1 MKSKLLPASLFVL
14 VLALI
19 VISSVLA
26 QPPEPTT
33 FADSWQPPGSQPEP
47 VHVRLENPE
56 RLLQAEPVEASLPAQ
71 GWATIMTEDFEG
83 AFPDTKW
90 ALYGDPTWNRENY
103 RSHNGSWSGYCAG
116 GGASGVNPPG
126 PYPNDMNGWMIY
138 GPFDL
143 SGATDAELAFSLW
156 LDSES
161 DHDYAQW
168 MASTDGADFHGYQ
181 QSGDSGGWIAR
192 DFDLTNVPTLG
203 NLVGQPQVWIAFLFQ
218 SDSSNTAEGAY
229 VDDIALRAAVGDCP
243 GAAETVY
250 ITKEDN
256 ENNSHTGTADGDM
269 SPANSECIY
278 NNDYKPDCPDLRN
291 PLAPIEF
298 NIVAPTTLPSF
309 STAQLSLFAW
319 DVDEEGDLTEPSRP
333 VERDRVY
340 FNGHFV
346 GTLTGWDQTWSTS
359 VFDID
364 PSWVRQGD
372 NLVEVRIDNL
382 NGCWCVS
389 IDWGQLVLGGGGGA
403 ASIRTAAND
412 KTCYAPGDTV
422 YVFLEID
429 TTLASQEVRVETSIM
444 DPNNVTVASTSR
456 TFTTYGA
463 QDDSFTEALALP
475 ASAVSGTYKKQVI
488 VYDTCSQ
495 TQNAIWTHTFQVDPS
510 CGTVTPPVTYTPTPT
525 DTPTPTR
532 TPTNTPTPT
541 QTPTSTPT
549 RTSTPTV
556 TATLCPGES
565 IHETKTIH
573 IPPAPA
579 RADIVFAFDASG
591 SMSDEI
597 GSAQANAITI
607 MNNLAG
613 LIPDVQFGVMD
624 FLDYPI
630 SPYGGA
636 SDHPYL
642 LRQAITGDRNA
653 VQGAINA
660 ITTGW
665 GDDGP
670 EAYTRGLYESYA
682 DPAIGWRPDARRFL
696 VMFGDSVAH
705 DDDLNAGVP
714 SPPYLPGQPWQTGYA
729 PTFLDP
735 GRDGQPG
742 TSDDLDFQ
750 ATLDGMRNNNVT
762 LLAVTS
768 VGGLATGPTLDG
780 LVAYWQ
786 NWAGRT
792 GAGGSA
798 VKLASTADLP
808 SVIQSLVTAASRRI
822 GRLALETDPPQYQS
836 WIQSVPPEYTNLDV
850 PPAGLTVDF
859 QVTISPPPGTPSG
872 TYTFAIKAIGDGAV
886 YGGQGVTIYVPP
898 DCEPT
903 PAVVWKSG
911 GWTDYAPSGMPDF
924 DQRQDQWDYPTGSGN
939 WSYCG
944 PLAVA
949 NCLWWFDSKMEPQPV
964 PPPTINDN
972 YPLLRSYNPGQ
983 WDDHDPRNLAPFV
996 EDLAWRMDADAQRTG
1011 DPSHGPGTYTD
1022 DMYDAVLD
1030 YLTDHGLA
1038 ENYEVKLVE
1047 KPTFEWVA
1055 AEVERCED
1063 VILLMGFWTN
1073 QSGSWERLGGHFVT
1087 SAGVDSVN
1095 RLIAFSN
1102 PIKDSAESGWPG
1114 RVLNG
1119 TLIPH
1124 TPIPGHD
1131 SSVHNDAGNI
1141 SHDIYD
1147 AVSTDSPGGTWG
1159 PAQYVESYAAI
1170 QNFVGQNFPRDF
1182 PDRFRPKQQPQA
1194 YVDTVIQTEVESAI
1208 AISPV
1213 CTVEGTKKASPDQ
1226 VKPGE
1231 EAVVVLT
1238 ITGNG
1243 DCPLIERRAD
1253 VMLAIDRSGSMQG
1266 TPLQDAKNAAKAFVD
1281 RLDLSPLGDRVGLVS
1296 YASSATTDHLLSP
1309 SAGTV
1314 RSAIDGLGAQGSTN
1328 IADGINKSQ
1337 EELESVRHIS
1347 DHRPIIILLSDGK
1360 HNEPPGTSPQPAADA
1375 AKAKGTRII
1384 TIGLGNDV
1392 DEAEMQGLA
1401 SSPSDYYHAPTSDQ
1415 LRDIYEQIAGSIQG
1429 VPARAIILTDQL
1441 SDDATLVPN
1450 SFTGSPLPSVS
1461 GKTLTW
1467 RIPVLGRDE
1476 TKTFTYRIKTSPTAE
1491 GQVCLNAST
1500 SATYINSNGHNATLV
1515 YPPACVTVKPQL
1527 HDIYCKD
1534 HPTDD
1539 GSVPSNRNGEAWWAS
1554 PDIWVRHQQDGVE
1567 QHQNPQGGQTNY
1579 VYAKVRNRGNV
1590 TMTGINVDIYWA
1602 VGAASITW
1610 STDGTYIGTATIASL
1625 APGEVRKVSIPW
1637 MPATSGHYCFLAR
1650 IHSAQDPVR
1659 HEGLVPFDNN
1669 LCQKNVQVIEPH
1681 GGWIDNPVVIRNP
1694 QSGSV
1699 HTDITISSASFPT
1712 AGAATLDFTD
1722 PTLFHRW
1729 QDAGG
1734 DLQGGEV
1741 IPGTTSVRLD
1751 VNPAGGT
1758 GSIAVTIGRVP
1769 LSAGQESTISLGLE
1783 APAESE
1789 AQVEVRQ
1796 KIGGEDVGGTIYR
1809 PPLSL
1814 RIYLPITVKN

>member
-1 MKSKLLPASLFVL
+1 MKSKLLAASLFVL

-33 FADSWQPPGSQPEP
+33 FADSWQPGGPKGEPG
-47 VHVRLENPE
+47 HIRLEG
-56 RLLQAEPVEASLPAQ
+56 VEKPWRAAISVPLAAQ
-71 GWATIMTEDFEG
+71 GWTGIMTEDFEG
-83 AFPDTKW
+83 GFPDTNW
-90 ALYGDPTWNRENY
+90 TLYGDPTWDDESYNP
-103 RSHNGSWSGYCAG
+103 HNGSWSGYCAG
-116 GGASGVNPPG
+116 GGANAVNPPG
-126 PYPNDMNGWMIY
+126 PYSNDMNASMVY

-143 SGATDAELAFSLW
+143 SSATDAELLFYHW
-156 LDSES
+156 TETEDSEAY
-161 DHDYAQW
+161 DKFW
-168 MASTDGADFHGYQ
+168 VVASTDSDDWWGHWW
-181 QSGDSGGWIAR
+181 SGDWAEECGGWCE
-192 DFDLTNVPTLG
+192 DNFDLTNVGGLG
-203 NLVGQPQVWIAFLFQ
+203 NLCGQPEVWIAFFFE
-218 SDSSNTAEGAY
+218 SDSSFTYEGTY
-229 VDDIALRAAVGDCP
+229 VDDITLRAAVGDCP

-256 ENNSHTGTADGDM
+256 ENNSHTGTADGDVY
-269 SPANSECIY
+269 PGNSDCIY
-278 NNDYKPDCPDLRN
+278 SNDYKPDCPDLRN

-309 STAQLSLFAW
+309 TTAQLSLFAW

-364 PSWVRQGD
+364 PSWVRQGN
-372 NLVEVRIDNL
+372 NLVEVRIDDL
-382 NGCWCVS
+382 HGCWCVS

-422 YVFLEID
+422 YVFLEVD

-475 ASAVSGTYKKQVI
+475 PSAIPGIYKKQVI
-488 VYDTCSQ
+488 VYDTCSE

-510 CGTVTPPVTYTPTPT
+510 CGTITPVVTDTPTPT
-525 DTPTPTR
+525 RTPTKTPTPTR

-541 QTPTSTPT
+541 ATPTKGPPCTVDGEKTAHPDAVAPGDEVTVTITMHGYGDCPIITQHADVMMVIDRSGSMDGTPLQDAKTAAKTFVDRLDLSPGGDQVGLVSYASSAALDHQLSRNAWTVKSAIDGLSAYGRTNIAEGINKAQAELESVRHIADHRPIIILLSDGEHNEPPGTSPQPAADAAKAKGT
-549 RTSTPTV
+549 RIIAIGLGAGVDEAEMRNLASSPSDYYHAPDSSELQDIYEQIAGSIQGVPARNITLVDQLSDDVILVPNSFTGSPLPTV
-556 TATLCPGES
+556 SGRTLTWRFPVLGRD
-565 IHETKTIH
+565 ETKTFTY
-573 IPPAPA
+573 
-579 RADIVFAFDASG
+579 RVR
-591 SMSDEI
+591 
-597 GSAQANAITI
+597 
-607 MNNLAG
+607 
-613 LIPDVQFGVMD
+613 IPDT
-624 FLDYPI
+624 
-630 SPYGGA
+630 A
-636 SDHPYL
+636 
-642 LRQAITGDRNA
+642 
-653 VQGAINA
+653 QGLVCINDSTSA
-660 ITTGW
+660 TYIDSNG
-665 GDDGP
+665 
-670 EAYTRGLYESYA
+670 
-682 DPAIGWRPDARRFL
+682 DPATFTYYP
-696 VMFGDSVAH
+696 
-705 DDDLNAGVP
+705 
-714 SPPYLPGQPWQTGYA
+714 LPCVTV
-729 PTFLDP
+729 TVS
-735 GRDGQPG
+735 GRM
-742 TSDDLDFQ
+742 T
-750 ATLDGMRNNNVT
+750 
-762 LLAVTS
+762 
-768 VGGLATGPTLDG
+768 
-780 LVAYWQ
+780 
-786 NWAGRT
+786 
-792 GAGGSA
+792 
-798 VKLASTADLP
+798 
-808 SVIQSLVTAASRRI
+808 
-822 GRLALETDPPQYQS
+822 
-836 WIQSVPPEYTNLDV
+836 
-850 PPAGLTVDF
+850 
-859 QVTISPPPGTPSG
+859 
-872 TYTFAIKAIGDGAV
+872 
-886 YGGQGVTIYVPP
+886 
-898 DCEPT
+898 
-903 PAVVWKSG
+903 WKSG

-924 DQRQDQWDYPTGSGN
+924 DQRQDQWDYPPGSGN

-949 NCLWWFDSKMEPQPV
+949 NCLWWFDSKMEPQPL

-972 YPLLRSYNPGQ
+972 YPLLRSYNPRQ

-1114 RVLNG
+1114 RILNG

-1124 TPIPGHD
+1124 APIPGHD

-1147 AVSTDSPGGTWG
+1147 TVSTDSPGGTWG

-1243 DCPLIERRAD
+1243 DCPLTEQRAD
-1253 VMLAIDRSGSMQG
+1253 VMLVIDRSGSMEG
-1266 TPLQDAKNAAKAFVD
+1266 TPLQHAKNAAKAFVD
-1281 RLDLSPLGDRVGLVS
+1281 RLDLSPGGDQVGLVS
-1296 YASSATTDHLLSP
+1296 YSSSAATNHLLSR

-1314 RSAIDGLGAQGSTN
+1314 RSAIDALASGGRTN
-1328 IADGINKSQ
+1328 ITDGINKAQ
-1337 EELESVRHIS
+1337 EELESARHIS
-1347 DHRPIIILLSDGK
+1347 DNKAVIVLMTDGK
-1360 HNEPPGTSPQPAADA
+1360 HNVGSGPGPAADA

-1384 TIGLGNDV
+1384 TIGLGDV
-1392 DEAEMQGLA
+1392 NETELRSLA
-1401 SSPSDYYHAPTSDQ
+1401 SSPSDYYHTLSSTE
-1415 LRDIYEQIAGSIQG
+1415 LESIYEQIAGSIQG
-1429 VPARAIILTDQL
+1429 GPARDITLVDQL

-1450 SFTGSPLPSVS
+1450 SFTGSPLPSVG

-1476 TKTFTYRIKTSPTAE
+1476 TKTFTYRIKTSQTAQ

-1500 SATYINSNGHNATLV
+1500 SATYINSNGHDATLV

-1579 VYAKVRNRGNV
+1579 VYVKVRNRGNV

-1602 VGAASITW
+1602 VGAASIPW
-1610 STDGTYIGTATIASL
+1610 PSGWTYIGTTTIASL

-1637 MPATSGHYCFLAR
+1637 LPATSGHYCFLAR

-1669 LCQKNVQVIEPH
+1669 LCQKNVQVIEPD
-1681 GGWIDNPVVIRNP
+1681 GGWMDNPVVIRNP

-1699 HTDITISSASFPT
+1699 HTNITISSASFPT
-1712 AGAATLDFTD
+1712 QGAATLDFTD
-1722 PTLFHRW
+1722 PTVFQRW

-1741 IPGTTSVRLD
+1741 IPGTTSVRLN

-1758 GSIAVTIGRVP
+1758 GSIAATIGRVP
-1769 LSAGQESTISLGLE
+1769 LSSGQESTINLGLE

-1789 AQVEVRQ
+1789 PVVEVRQ
-1796 KIGGEDVGGTIYR
+1796 KIGGEDVGGSIYR
-1809 PPLSL
+1809 PPTPL